1 MAQRVSARQATKD
14 EVIGAVSRMKREEI
28 RVSVRRSAGMK
39 WLDLRIYYEDETG
52 AMRPSQ
58 RGVSISPK
66 DWVKLREILGKLQKE
81 GRSEGGASDRP
92 RD

>member
-1 MAQRVSARQATKD
+1 MPKHRAAPQDTL
-14 EVIGAVSRMKREEI
+14 IGSVSRQRREEI
-28 RVSVRRSAGMK
+28 RVSVRRSAGLK

-52 AMRPSQ
+52 TMRPSQ

-81 GRSEGGASDRP
+81 GRSEDGASDRP